1 MTTLRISTWNCFGMG
16 QGAFDAVT
24 AWRAPYRARLRH
36 PDVVSAFADDHIGCV
51 QEILSRDAETYF
63 DALPGARVRD
73 QNHLELSPVT
83 LRGSG
88 LGTVGRGH
96 VRAHRLERFGG
107 PSVGWDRFARKGTLH
122 TRLEVDGHEIDL
134 LNVHLQ
140 AGYCGE
146 SVAVRSLQLEEVGR
160 RVAALADDAR
170 TFVVCGDFNVC
181 GLDGG
186 RDEYARLRDALPGF
200 LDCGAADDLPTFD
213 PHHERNALAHACEPD
228 GPRQRVDYIFV
239 RSRRGGHARLRRV
252 ERILDRPF
260 AEHVGS
266 AAFASDHFG
275 LRAEVELG

>member
-1 MTTLRISTWNCFGMG
+1 MG

-24 AWRAPYRARLRH
+24 AWRAPFRARLRH
-36 PDVVSAFADDHIGCV
+36 PDVTCAFADDHIGCV
-51 QEILSRDAETYF
+51 QEILSRDAESYF

-73 QNHLELSPVT
+73 QNHVELSPVT

-107 PSVGWDRFARKGTLH
+107 RSVGWDRFARKGTLH
-122 TRLEVDGHEIDL
+122 TRLEIDGLEIDL
-134 LNVHLQ
+134 VNVHLQ
-140 AGYCGE
+140 AGYCAE
-146 SVAVRSLQLEEVGR
+146 SAAVRGAQLDELGQ
-160 RVAALADDAR
+160 RVAALAHDDRA
-170 TFVVCGDFNVC
+170 FVVCGDFNVC

-186 RDEYARLRDALPGF
+186 REEYARLRAALPGF

-213 PHHERNALAHACEPD
+213 PHHERNALAHATEPG
-228 GPRQRVDYIFV
+228 GPQQRVDYIFV
-239 RSRRGGHARLRRV
+239 RGRRHGVARLLRV